1 MVTQIYKHYIRLDSN
16 NNIIKGFTTAF
27 EQPLDAD
34 ICISG
39 DEDWGRHFKL
49 EQSGKENPQIFSLQ
63 GISLYKYINGCIV
76 AKKVEEIQSEIDE
89 IAAAPQSA
97 SIEQRMADIE
107 ELMAAVMFGGA
118 DNA

>member
-34 ICISG
+34 ICING
-39 DEDWGRHFKL
+39 DEDWGRHFRF

-63 GISLYKYINGCIV
+63 GISLYKYINGSIV
-76 AKKVEEIQSEIDE
+76 AKTTEEIQSELDKT
-89 IAAAPQSA
+89 ASAHKPA
-97 SIEQRMADIE
+97 SIEQRIADIE

-118 DNA
+118 D